1 MGEDEAKRAA
11 SGSAGGGVGDA
22 MGTAFL
28 KSHSTVCI
36 KHFPAPQGSIL
47 ENHQRDYQLACS
59 VKDTIPQLNGSRTFS
74 SWSCTSA
81 WPFWFR
87 WLSWSFSYTRHQME
101 GQPVTGWPRM
111 VERPRESASR
121 TTSIRGLISP
131 GPDRRVPES
140 ITRPSPRPVAWG
152 LLPSDEPAA
161 RTGRQA
167 HRPGRHGTA
176 PTTGWLGMSSW
187 RPPRPPW
194 LRRFPSCFPGP
205 CRPRPEQRGGSS
217 VKVTNAGG
225 RTAPPTFADSPPR
238 RLSEVCRR
246 GRA

>member
-1 MGEDEAKRAA
+1 MAHTRLAHGLARRPGR
-11 SGSAGGGVGDA
+11 SGFGGLAG
-22 MGTAFL
+22 L
-28 KSHSTVCI
+28 SH
-36 KHFPAPQGSIL
+36 L
-47 ENHQRDYQLACS
+47 
-59 VKDTIPQLNGSRTFS
+59 
-74 SWSCTSA
+74 
-81 WPFWFR
+81 
-87 WLSWSFSYTRHQME
+87 TRQQME
-101 GQPVTGWPRM
+101 GQLVAGWPRM

-121 TTSIRGLISP
+121 TTSVRGLISP

-167 HRPGRHGTA
+167 HHPGRHGTA

-187 RPPRPPW
+187 RPPRSPW

-217 VKVTNAGG
+217 VEGTNAGG
-225 RTAPPTFADSPPR
+225 RTAPPTFADSPPP

-246 GRA
+246 GRTGQYLFTHSSHPRQLLQHGAHGPCPKDARGRSNFPIDFK

>member
-1 MGEDEAKRAA
+1 MAHTRLAHGLARRPGR
-11 SGSAGGGVGDA
+11 SGFGGLAG
-22 MGTAFL
+22 L
-28 KSHSTVCI
+28 SH
-36 KHFPAPQGSIL
+36 L
-47 ENHQRDYQLACS
+47 
-59 VKDTIPQLNGSRTFS
+59 
-74 SWSCTSA
+74 
-81 WPFWFR
+81 
-87 WLSWSFSYTRHQME
+87 TRQQME
-101 GQPVTGWPRM
+101 GQLVAGWPRM

-167 HRPGRHGTA
+167 HHPGRHGTA

-187 RPPRPPW
+187 RPPRSPW

-217 VKVTNAGG
+217 VEVTNAGG
-225 RTAPPTFADSPPR
+225 RTAPPAFAAVHRGGFR
-238 RLSEVCRR
+238 RCVGEGARDNIYLLTRCISSSYSSMGRTVPAQRMLAEGAISQSILSKC
-246 GRA
+246 